1 MKIVDGVDHEEGEA
15 CEREEVGTVP
25 RDDDQHY
32 VGEDPQTEGDP
43 GKWKSLNSEKCRMKL
58 AVQTRT
64 NNGSCC
70 NTRSLHLTWG
80 QREEVPGT
88 WY

>member
-25 RDDDQHY
+25 RNDDQHY

-43 GKWKSLNSEKCRMKL
+43 GKVLIVKNVE
-58 AVQTRT
+58 
-64 NNGSCC
+64 
-70 NTRSLHLTWG
+70 
-80 QREEVPGT
+80 
-88 WY
+88 